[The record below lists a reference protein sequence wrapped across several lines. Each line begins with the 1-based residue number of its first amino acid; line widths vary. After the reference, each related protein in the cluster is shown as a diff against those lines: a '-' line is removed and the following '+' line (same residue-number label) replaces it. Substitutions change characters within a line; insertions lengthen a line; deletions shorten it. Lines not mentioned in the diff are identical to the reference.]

1 MIEGMGHDLPRGA
14 WPQLIDAIV
23 ENTRRAPAGLTPAP
37 AVG

>member
-23 ENTRRAPAGLTPAP
+23 ENTRRAAPAGA
-37 AVG
+37 AAAA